1 MGSHGGTTPEGQL
14 AVLRYAIAIALHIC
28 GPADL
33 REARLVR
40 IKNTLKLERIRV
52 SVSLLKVVMGD
63 PELRKKIEVIGK
75 PIEMQFDIL

>member
-52 SVSLLKVVMGD
+52 SVSLLKVVMG
-63 PELRKKIEVIGK
+63 ESRIEEEDRG
-75 PIEMQFDIL
+75 DR

>member
-1 MGSHGGTTPEGQL
+1 MGSHGGTTPERQL

-52 SVSLLKVVMGD
+52 SVSLLKVVMG
-63 PELRKKIEVIGK
+63 ESRIEEEDRG
-75 PIEMQFDIL
+75 DR

>member
-1 MGSHGGTTPEGQL
+1 MVSHGGATLEGQI
-14 AVLRYAIAIALHIC
+14 AVLRYAIKVVLSIR

-52 SVSLLKVVMGD
+52 SVSLLKVVMG
-63 PELRKKIEVIGK
+63 ESRIEEEDRG
-75 PIEMQFDIL
+75 DR